1 MNDKCTP
8 YQDTLY
14 CAVTVHTVNTIW
26 NTSERMLKLILTYE
40 VNRAAWLKGIYLIQS
55 RGRHFS
61 PSLPARRSTQG
72 RGTTGIWNSAKSISE
87 LQAENLGW
95 IVMVQR
101 LGSAHYLLVLVFLSF
116 YHQAPFHFICAVKE
130 LMKWVRYIVCLL
142 TPSTYYASQNVKPLS
157 SKP

>member
-26 NTSERMLKLILTYE
+26 NTSESMLKLILTYE

-95 IVMVQR
+95 IAPRTTYRFLYFCLSITRHPFISFAQSRTTWNEYGTLCVSSHQVPTTR
-101 LGSAHYLLVLVFLSF
+101 HRTWNCYLVNRRLSF
-116 YHQAPFHFICAVKE
+116 A
-130 LMKWVRYIVCLL
+130 
-142 TPSTYYASQNVKPLS
+142 T
-157 SKP
+157 